1 MIRILL
7 TYVLPLLLPLLLYIV
22 WVWLLKRK
30 SSEETTVKPE
40 IKSTGIFFS
49 IVIGIIL
56 MIFCVIMLAFL
67 GGEPP
72 GAGQYESPRLENGK
86 IVPPKMF

>member
-22 WVWLLKRK
+22 WVWLLKRR
-30 SSEETTVKPE
+30 SSKESVVKPE